1 MVSIIAAA
9 AAATGSS
16 SYVCAQSLSWSRRI
30 LLVLLSPFALVVVY
44 LMTNESVDIDK
55 ITFKR
60 SPSRLAASG
69 TQQVRAGGRTH
80 QRTYKPYRPNETEH
94 FEYMVKDYI
103 SDVYV
108 PYDTIVDDVEAS
120 PYEIRWPGD
129 RLRSFA
135 VKAESSAWKKPVP
148 KGKHVCFVSVGKA
161 AGSSV
166 SSLLGFQLH
175 GPDVFFIPSGV
186 LAHYT
191 THMFHGSVNDCADDM
206 PYHLYT
212 LRNPLSRAQSAFAYD
227 RDTYKHDFE
236 VIYDECGF
244 KTLNMLAAEGLADDG
259 RAPDHCKRLAYEL
272 IRGSGYMYD
281 YHLFCNYHYYLN
293 ITLSQAR
300 NPKGSKILAIRSE
313 HMEDDWNTAE
323 RVVASDNKNKHVH
336 VDLNVPHLNSHDK
349 KAGDTFLS
357 EKSQVLLCDAL
368 CEEIQVYKR
377 LLGEAVNLSKRDYA
391 QSIAELQESCP
402 LQASTDSCIS

>member
-1 MVSIIAAA
+1 MVH
-9 AAATGSS
+9 G
-16 SYVCAQSLSWSRRI
+16 YAQTSLSWSHRRI
-30 LLVLLSPFALVVVY
+30 LLVLLSPFTLGAVY
-44 LMTNESVDIDK
+44 LMTNESSIDIDK
-55 ITFKR
+55 NTNLLR
-60 SPSRLAASG
+60 LSTSR
-69 TQQVRAGGRTH
+69 TQQVRAGDH
-80 QRTYKPYRPNETEH
+80 QRTYLPYHPNPNETEN

-103 SDVYV
+103 SDIYV

-129 RLRSFA
+129 ALPDFA
-135 VKAESSAWKKPVP
+135 VKAESSIWKKPVP
-148 KGKHVCFVSVGKA
+148 KGKHICFVSVGKA

-206 PYHLYT
+206 PYYLYT

-227 RDTYKHDFE
+227 RDTYKRDFKA
-236 VIYDECGF
+236 IYDECGF
-244 KTLNMLAAEGLADDG
+244 ETLNMLAAEGLADDG
-259 RAPDHCKRLAYEL
+259 RASDHCKRLAYEL

-300 NPKGSKILAIRSE
+300 YPTDSKILAIRIE

-323 RVVASDNKNKHVH
+323 RVVADDSRRHVH
-336 VDLNVPHLNSHDK
+336 VDLNVPHLNANDK
-349 KAGDTFLS
+349 KAQDIFLS
-357 EKSQVLLCDAL
+357 EKSQALLCDAL
-368 CEEIQVYKR
+368 CEEIQVYKH
-377 LLGEAVNLSKRDYA
+377 LLRVAVNLSKRDYT
-391 QSIAELQESCP
+391 QSIAELKESCP
-402 LQASTDSCIS
+402 LQATTDSCII